1 MKLLFPTKIRK
12 IHQSTLNTQWGD
24 MDALGHV
31 NNIMYFR
38 YFETARVNWLKS
50 IGINLGANNESFV
63 LANASCEFIIPI
75 EHPAIVSVDT
85 FYSSIGNTSVD
96 LTHEL
101 YLEGRNNVRKL
112 SARGTV
118 TIVWVNLNESKSEI
132 LPIKIKKYLNAI

>member
-50 IGINLGANNESFV
+50 IGINLGADNESFV
-63 LANASCEFIIPI
+63 LANACCEFIIPI
-75 EHPAIVSVDT
+75 KQPAIISVDT
-85 FYSSIGNTSVD
+85 FLSSIGNTSVD

-101 YLEGRNNVRKL
+101 YLECENNVRKL
-112 SARGTV
+112 SARGTA
-118 TIVWVNLNESKSEI
+118 TIVWVSLTKSKSKT
-132 LPIKIKKYLNAI
+132 LPIRIKKLLSAI